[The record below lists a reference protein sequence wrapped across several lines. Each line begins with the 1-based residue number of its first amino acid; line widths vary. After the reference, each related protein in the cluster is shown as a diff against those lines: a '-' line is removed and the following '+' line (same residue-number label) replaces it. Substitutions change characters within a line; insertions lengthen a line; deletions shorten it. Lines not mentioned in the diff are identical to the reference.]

1 MHDETGDI
9 QAEVLVL
16 RARLFVM
23 ELFVDMIW
31 TDRFSQTD
39 SPESEAKQFKETVL
53 NLIDHPEEFAD
64 QDELLLN
71 DLCREFVE
79 MRLASILRRVRS
91 L

>member
-1 MHDETGDI
+1 MHDEPGDI

-16 RARLFVM
+16 RARLLVM

-39 SPESEAKQFKETVL
+39 SPESEAIKFKKTVL
-53 NLIDHPEEFAD
+53 NLIDHPGQFSD
-64 QDELLLN
+64 QDEPLLS
-71 DLCREFVE
+71 DLYLDFVGI
-79 MRLASILRRVRS
+79 RLASILRRVRS

>member
-9 QAEVLVL
+9 EAEVLVL
-16 RARLFVM
+16 RARLQVM
-23 ELFVDMIW
+23 EMFVDMIW
-31 TDRFSQTD
+31 TDRVSQTD
-39 SPESEAKQFKETVL
+39 SPELEAKQFKETVL
-53 NLIDHPEEFAD
+53 NLIDHHEEFVD

-79 MRLASILRRVRS
+79 VRLASILRRVRS